1 MAIASSRRWNVY
13 HGLGLL
19 AAASTPLVL
28 WVLVKRR
35 RKAGL
40 AFRTAL
46 IPILR
51 SQVEATEGE
60 GGWQVVEFL
69 PELRPVVLAWESHP
83 APERPNV
90 WHGPPPHHPQVE
102 VIHVSANDPPYHPS
116 ASYDRDTKS
125 SAKYDPHPGRGRSGH
140 ATGSESRGSASRN
153 NWDNE
158 AERCS
163 TPRNDA
169 RHQPAA
175 FPQAGASAACSAES
189 SSRPPAERSSA
200 PGACSSRGA
209 SVSSPPSKVSRLE
222 EAKQL
227 ADRLIRI
234 DRGRSQYKWIQA
246 FELEEH
252 FQVKHLES
260 KKRTI
265 ALRLHPDKVDD
276 EVAKYCGGH
285 DRVKQA
291 YHFMDE
297 AYKAAKQWLD
307 EKEHNRLPPWERP
320 PWFSSR
326 QAAPKAPAPPSFP
339 KVASAKDSVRSPSS
353 EPDSSERGEL
363 LALLQDRRK
372 VEKVVVCFIS
382 KQRKEAEALK
392 FNRALIDPAVQAA
405 KPKSAALSGDWRDVG
420 RGLLGHQFPFPWR
433 RMEHER
439 EIALRPKTRWELLTF
454 ELNEGRTACVLHRDG
469 KWLSFDRSC
478 PHAGID
484 LLGGDVEDLSELGA
498 GVVVACPAHTYLF
511 DPIVGTCLW
520 DASRGLPETPPLQT
534 YE

>member
-1 MAIASSRRWNVY
+1 MARKRAEAKLN
-13 HGLGLL
+13 
-19 AAASTPLVL
+19 AA
-28 WVLVKRR
+28 R
-35 RKAGL
+35 
-40 AFRTAL
+40 
-46 IPILR
+46 
-51 SQVEATEGE
+51 E
-60 GGWQVVEFL
+60 VEFL

-90 WHGPPPHHPQVE
+90 WDGPPPRHPQVE

-125 SAKYDPHPGRGRSGH
+125 SARYDPHPGRGRSGH

-153 NWDNE
+153 NWDKE

-175 FPQAGASAACSAES
+175 FPKAGASAAYSAES

-320 PWFSSR
+320 PWFSR

-339 KVASAKDSVRSPSS
+339 KGPATS
-353 EPDSSERGEL
+353 
-363 LALLQDRRK
+363 
-372 VEKVVVCFIS
+372 CFS
-382 KQRKEAEALK
+382 KGFR
-392 FNRALIDPAVQAA
+392 
-405 KPKSAALSGDWRDVG
+405 
-420 RGLLGHQFPFPWR
+420 
-433 RMEHER
+433 
-439 EIALRPKTRWELLTF
+439 
-454 ELNEGRTACVLHRDG
+454 
-469 KWLSFDRSC
+469 
-478 PHAGID
+478 
-484 LLGGDVEDLSELGA
+484 
-498 GVVVACPAHTYLF
+498 
-511 DPIVGTCLW
+511 
-520 DASRGLPETPPLQT
+520 
-534 YE
+534 